1 MLWLIPPYRLHRSS
15 PSCSLRFHLHRCGKL
30 CPIHN
35 WAAKAVGLLS
45 APLRLPTCVSAA
57 AFPSSWAAVSA
68 APDSA
73 GALTNVFASTHGVT
87 LLSTR
92 RFVSHPHQLEH
103 NLEDCDGACASVFT
117 ATRAHSAAC
126 RCRNACEERRS
137 SIHIQHKDRQRHSRR
152 HVPAPLSPASGLLAH
167 AAPVLARIHSHEPG
181 QRAREPTP
189 TRPVEHYQVAVPAA
203 VSLPLHPAL

>member
-1 MLWLIPPYRLHRSS
+1 VRGAFVCQHH
-15 PSCSLRFHLHRCGKL
+15 LRH
-30 CPIHN
+30 
-35 WAAKAVGLLS
+35 AALQLAQADVWDQAMATLRAVGKRFQIKYPRGGGIT
-45 APLRLPTCVSAA
+45 ADC
-57 AFPSSWAAVSA
+57 
-68 APDSA
+68 
-73 GALTNVFASTHGVT
+73 FASCGED
-87 LLSTR
+87 ST
-92 RFVSHPHQLEH
+92 
-103 NLEDCDGACASVFT
+103 SVFT

-152 HVPAPLSPASGLLAH
+152 HVPAPLSTASGLLAH